1 MHRGADVAGCSLC
14 CFQATTEEML
24 HVYRSFFCL
33 VCVRNSDE
41 FVLRAFLQADTATVC
56 IELSIGDCLD
66 RYERDAQQ
74 FIYDIM
80 QVLLYL

>member
-1 MHRGADVAGCSLC
+1 
-14 CFQATTEEML
+14 ML

-56 IELSIGDCLD
+56 IELSIDDCLD
-66 RYERDAQQ
+66 RYERDPQQ

-80 QVLLYL
+80 QVLLYLGLRTLSWNPPTGSCGEVI